1 VWRRAPAGASLRR
14 VSRDCGSG
22 TRFGCRVASAETADM
37 YPVLGPDE
45 LIWLARVAGLSG
57 CRIIAQVAQAWQ
69 AAAEQARFVPPFG
82 PPHLV
87 VTIDPARGDAL
98 MDMHSVAALPG
109 GGVVTTQANDLLH
122 EFNPEGVKVRTLGDA
137 RFRAERM
144 HAMFAHMP
152 HTFRP
157 NEFASPSGVCMGD
170 GVLFLLDECRVM
182 KLSLP
187 EMSIV
192 HTFSPAVDD
201 ARNWEDIC
209 DDPLAEPH
217 ALAILHGR
225 LFVSCAGWNGATAGI
240 SIFDANALSF
250 IGRFHMSPGLGPIG
264 SEQGQ
269 WGSYP
274 GGIAPF
280 CGRIVVADPGNDRLQ
295 VFSEEGRIVRQVGGV
310 AGCPHSLSS
319 SDLTQ
324 QLVVSCRDA
333 TCVRIYN
340 GAFRLVQQIVLPLTS
355 PTGDVVGTAISVAG
369 TCMWVACNDSVESEI
384 NTQRAIWWRPGKLLL
399 LAAV

>member
-1 VWRRAPAGASLRR
+1 M
-14 VSRDCGSG
+14 
-22 TRFGCRVASAETADM
+22 ADM

-45 LIWLARVAGLSG
+45 LISLARIAGLSG
-57 CRIIAQVAQAWQ
+57 CRIIAQVARVWQ
-69 AAAEQARFVPPFG
+69 AAVEQARFVPPFG

-87 VTIDPARGDAL
+87 VTIDPARADAL
-98 MDMHSVAALPG
+98 LDLHGVAVLPNG
-109 GGVVTTQANDLLH
+109 GSVTTQANDLLH

-137 RFRAERM
+137 RFREERM
-144 HAMFAHMP
+144 HAMFAQMP

-157 NEFASPSGVCMGD
+157 NEFASPSGVCVGD
-170 GVLFLLDECRVM
+170 GVLFLLDECRVI

-192 HTFSPAVDD
+192 HTFSPAVDG
-201 ARNWEDIC
+201 ARYWEDTC

-217 ALAILHGR
+217 ALAFLHGR
-225 LFVSCAGWNGATAGI
+225 LFVSCAGRRWGNGATAGV
-240 SIFDANALSF
+240 SIFDANALGF
-250 IGRFHMSPGLGPIG
+250 IGRFHSPDRGPIG
-264 SEQGQ
+264 PEPGQ

-295 VFSEEGRIVRQVGGV
+295 VFSEEGRLVRQVGGV
-310 AGCPHSLSS
+310 AGRPHSLSS

-333 TCVRIYN
+333 ASCVRIYN
-340 GAFRLVQQIVLPLTS
+340 GTFCLVQQIALPLTS
-355 PTGDVVGTAISVAG
+355 PTGYVVGTAISVAG
-369 TCMWVACNDSVESEI
+369 THMWVACSDSVASEI
-384 NTQRAIWWRPGKLLL
+384 NAQRAMKTGKLIL
-399 LAAV
+399 LAADV